1 MIILTNTLEA
11 NVRTCIKTHNTISPP
26 NLRKENDK
34 FMIFG
39 KNISQHGYF
48 NEIFMAHNSTFLKW
62 KYKIIIKIEF
72 P

>member
-1 MIILTNTLEA
+1 
-11 NVRTCIKTHNTISPP
+11 
-26 NLRKENDK
+26 
-34 FMIFG
+34 MIFG